1 MRSSFNFFQ
10 KKLKSVDNYSPKKS
24 TNNDQ
29 SMLNSIEN
37 SFRLENK
44 QVKKKPLI
52 DKEISTLSHLKS
64 NIKKLDSITKQKK
77 DSFIRVSSFKKSA
90 KKRSVESL
98 FLERQNKRNSN
109 QNPVM
114 LLKNHSI
121 RRSNKKVH
129 YSSNNGSI
137 NYSNFKMESNEF
149 LSSIDSVKSK
159 KKRFLELKKPRV
171 DFYNDKMGKTPKNI
185 GYNNFFY
192 KNYIKDYFKNNS
204 GDKRP
209 ESSKAIVESKF
220 NYYNNNLQM
229 LKINQKIQNEI
240 DSMELK
246 KKVNLMRKTII
257 QIQSSKDLK
266 DIIEEENGFQIE
278 ENNKKERFSIAKN
291 ETEDNKEDKEESNA
305 CLKNKSNLN
314 EEEKITIKDK
324 YRKLKRKKEIYDSL
338 SDEEYEDENDIGY
351 YISPNSCFIKIFDY
365 IVFISSMIYFIFVPF
380 FFSNNS
386 ILQDNK
392 TIILLLMLID
402 LIYILD
408 LIINCFR
415 AYHNFDENL
424 VKKSKS
430 IFLHY
435 LKGWF
440 FFDFIQC
447 IPFLTLF
454 KSFEKVCFKN
464 NYELCSFEGSEYNKI
479 SPTLYFMILVKIV
492 KVYKIFNENNSI
504 SELGEFI
511 TRNEIIDNYGSFILS
526 MFFSIC
532 TLNLCSCLFIFI
544 GKNSYPGW
552 IMKINVHDEPY
563 IDIYISSIYFILVTI
578 TTVGYG
584 DITGDS
590 YAEIIYQMFLLII
603 GTIAYSFVIS
613 YISNYIVKIN
623 QKSMTFEKN
632 LNILQEIRLN
642 NPNLKNSIYLE
653 VLKNLHNEQ
662 LYEKKDKSLLFDCL
676 PYTLKNKLIMEMYKP
691 FIENFIF
698 FKDNE
703 NSDFIVKVVTSLK
716 PLLSFKGDILIQEG
730 DFIKEIFFVKKGVLS
745 LDITIDR
752 DNPQKSINKYL
763 DIAEDGRIN
772 ISYIVPSIVSSNK
785 RSSIFNL
792 DEHFNVFLLK
802 TRKEE
807 EIIVEENVNVQ
818 EIKIVEIRKNEH
830 FGDALM
836 FLNERCPL
844 IVRVRTKLAELLV
857 LRKMEAIEIY
867 SVYPNIWKRINK
879 KSLFNMEQIKLKIK
893 KELFFVSRK
902 YGQTKERKIL
912 KNSKSLQQ
920 YLNIDLRLKNN
931 NIKAKKNKKN
941 KASKNKQNEKNKEKI
956 KITSNKNNNSSN
968 NKRNNRKSNNS
979 NNNKSNN
986 SSNNSSKINNNS
998 NRNTKENES
1007 QKNNSSKG
1015 DIKNN
1020 ESFNDN
1026 NKETN
1031 QESPKKYPTI
1041 RIIDISNESNQE
1053 NKNSENITSDKD
1065 NSNKLENGKDEKKEE
1080 LDKKMTKNNNE
1091 NIDSNP
1097 LISKTNKNNNDK
1109 VEFNPKDIKDKFRNR
1124 LSVVNF
1130 HVDKQSINNSIIS
1143 NYPSIYT
1150 KNTKNFRISTINEHE
1165 KILFNSFS
1173 NLTTSNEKSFQLN
1186 SSYENLNE
1194 ITKNQYINDNSLQ
1207 SKTKQFL
1214 YNECSITNPDFE
1226 PKNNLLLTKDPLN
1239 GQIIIS
1245 KNTIGNNKDF
1255 DIDEDKRSVNSLDLT
1270 KLKSNRSHK
1279 NSNGIKDSTLEKNKK
1294 ENNIERFKTK
1304 RHNSFKSNGRIL
1316 KTNINDTPNLNKIK
1330 SPKKRREIGVNLK
1343 LDIISKNINGA
1354 SQNINNPEQFYMDF
1368 FNDLMKKKTF
1378 VVNKSNKVNNKSL
1391 NENEKIKN
1399 TKIMDSVVSFHDQRR
1414 KSKLNIKSVK
1424 KIETLNQQ

>member
-1 MRSSFNFFQ
+1 MFIFKKMRSSFNFFQ
-10 KKLKSVDNYSPKKS
+10 KKLKSVDNYLSKKDAS
-24 TNNDQ
+24 NDQ

-44 QVKKKPLI
+44 QLKKKPLI

-64 NIKKLDSITKQKK
+64 NIKKLDSINKPKK

-90 KKRSVESL
+90 KKRSIESL
-98 FLERQNKRNSN
+98 FLERQKRKS
-109 QNPVM
+109 QNPP
-114 LLKNHSI
+114 LLINFPNK
-121 RRSNKKVH
+121 RSNKQVH
-129 YSSNNGSI
+129 HSSKNGS
-137 NYSNFKMESNEF
+137 YNFSSFKAESNEF
-149 LSSIDSVKSK
+149 LSSIDSLKVK
-159 KKRFLELKKPRV
+159 KKKFLEVKKMKN
-171 DFYNDKMGKTPKNI
+171 DFYDNKMGKTPKNI
-185 GYNNFFY
+185 MHNNNVY
-192 KNYIKDYFKNNS
+192 KNYIKDYFKTS
-204 GDKRP
+204 GNKRP
-209 ESSKAIVESKF
+209 GSSKALVENRF
-220 NYYNNNLQM
+220 NYYNNNAKMFKMTQ
-229 LKINQKIQNEI
+229 NIQNEI
-240 DSMELK
+240 DSLELK

-257 QIQSSKDLK
+257 QITSSQDLK
-266 DIIEEENGFQIE
+266 QYIISEKSGFQSDK
-278 ENNKKERFSIAKN
+278 NDKPKNQSKVKEDN
-291 ETEDNKEDKEESNA
+291 EDNKEESNT

-314 EEEKITIKDK
+314 EEEIISIKDR

-365 IVFISSMIYFIFVPF
+365 IVFLSSMIYFIMVPF
-380 FFSNNS
+380 FFSNNT
-386 ILQDNK
+386 ILEDNK
-392 TIILLLMLID
+392 AIILLLLLID

-408 LIINCFR
+408 LIVNCFR
-415 AYHNFDENL
+415 AYQNFDENL
-424 VKKSKS
+424 VKKSRS

-440 FFDFIQC
+440 LFDFIQC

-454 KSFEKVCFKN
+454 KFFERVCIKN
-464 NYELCSFEGSEYNKI
+464 KYKLCSFEGSEYNKI
-479 SPTLYFMILVKIV
+479 SPTLYLVIFVKII

-504 SELGEFI
+504 SEIGEFI
-511 TRNEIIDNYGSFILS
+511 THNEIIDNYGSFILS
-526 MFFSIC
+526 IFFSLF

-552 IMKINVHDEPY
+552 IMKINIHNEPY

-590 YAEIIYQMFLLII
+590 YVEIIYQMFLLII

-613 YISNYIVKIN
+613 YFSNYIVKIN

-632 LNILQEIRLN
+632 LNILEEIRLN
-642 NPNLKNSIYLE
+642 NPNLKNSVYLE

-676 PYTLKNKLIMEMYKP
+676 PYSLKNKLIMEMYKP

-763 DIAEDGRIN
+763 DITEDGRIN

-792 DEHFNVFLLK
+792 EEQFNVFLLK

-807 EIIVEENVNVQ
+807 EERVINENVNIQ

-844 IVRVRTKLAELLV
+844 IVRVRTKMAELLV

-867 SVYPNIWKRINK
+867 SIYPNIWKRINK

-893 KELFFVSRK
+893 RELFYVSRK

-912 KNSKSLQQ
+912 KNSKSLQK
-920 YLNIDLRLKNN
+920 YLNINFKLKNTQTKSKKN
-931 NIKAKKNKKN
+931 KDKNKKN
-941 KASKNKQNEKNKEKI
+941 KPSNSKQKEKKRSREKNKI
-956 KITSNKNNNSSN
+956 SN
-968 NKRNNRKSNNS
+968 NENES
-979 NNNKSNN
+979 NNN
-986 SSNNSSKINNNS
+986 I
-998 NRNTKENES
+998 KEIES
-1007 QKNNSSKG
+1007 QKNNSTKEE
-1015 DIKNN
+1015 IRNN
-1020 ESFNDN
+1020 EVN
-1026 NKETN
+1026 NSNNEEGIN
-1031 QESPKKYPTI
+1031 QKMPNKYPTI
-1041 RIIDISNESNQE
+1041 QIIDNSHESNQE
-1053 NKNSENITSDKD
+1053 NKNSDNIICDKD
-1065 NSNKLENGKDEKKEE
+1065 NSNKLENEKDEKK
-1080 LDKKMTKNNNE
+1080 DTDTKATKNNNE
-1091 NIDSNP
+1091 NIDSNT
-1097 LISKTNKNNNDK
+1097 SNKNNNDGK
-1109 VEFNPKDIKDKFRNR
+1109 IEIKCNAINNKFRNR

-1130 HVDKQSINNSIIS
+1130 HVDKQSINNSNIS

-1150 KNTKNFRISTINEHE
+1150 KPTKNFKISCINEAE
-1165 KILFNSFS
+1165 KILFNSFT
-1173 NLTTSNEKSFQLN
+1173 NLTTTNEKSFQLN

-1194 ITKNQYINDNSLQ
+1194 ITNNKYINDNILQ

-1226 PKNNLLLTKDPLN
+1226 AKNNLLLTKDPLN

-1245 KNTIGNNKDF
+1245 KNTLGRTKDF
-1255 DIDEDKRSVNSLDLT
+1255 NLEGDKRSVNSDDLT
-1270 KLKSNRSHK
+1270 KIKSNRSHK
-1279 NSNGIKDSTLEKNKK
+1279 NSNGSKDSTLAKNKK
-1294 ENNIERFKTK
+1294 DKNIERARTK
-1304 RHNSFKSNGRIL
+1304 RHNSFKSNGRII
-1316 KTNINDTPNLNKIK
+1316 KANINDTPNLGKIK

-1343 LDIISKNINGA
+1343 LDIISKNITGA
-1354 SQNINNPEQFYMDF
+1354 SKNINNPEQFYMDF
-1368 FNDLMKKKTF
+1368 FNDLINKKT
-1378 VVNKSNKVNNKSL
+1378 NLIKSNKVNNNVL
-1391 NENEKIKN
+1391 NEHDNKPKN
-1399 TKIMDSVVSFHDQRR
+1399 ARNIESVVSFNDQRR
-1414 KSKLNIKSVK
+1414 KSKINIKSVK
-1424 KIETLNQQ
+1424 KIETLNQ